1 VVRGYTTLGAVEP
14 QERGHATVLVVCTG
28 NICRSPAVERLL
40 AHALGPAA
48 GVAVGSA
55 GVRAVVGAPMS
66 APMVELVEAAGASAA
81 GFTARQVTA
90 PLVEGADLVL
100 AMTRAHRAAVVEI
113 VPAAVR
119 RTFTVREL
127 ARLLADVDPGALP
140 SGPVPERLG
149 ALLPLAAAQRGRRTS
164 DPREDDVVDPYG
176 GGSRLYALAFGQ
188 LEPAVRT
195 ISEHLL
201 GEPAR

>member
-1 VVRGYTTLGAVEP
+1 VEL

-40 AHALGPAA
+40 VHALGPTA
-48 GVAVGSA
+48 GVDVGSA

-66 APMVELVEAAGASAA
+66 APMVELVEAAGASST
-81 GFTARQVTA
+81 GFTARQVTTR
-90 PLVEGADLVL
+90 LVERADLVL
-100 AMTRAHRAAVVEI
+100 AMTRAHRAAIVEL

-127 ARLLADVDPGALP
+127 ARLLTGVDPDTLP

-149 ALLPLAAAQRGRRTS
+149 ALVPLAAAERGRRTS
-164 DPREDDVVDPYG
+164 DPREDYVVDPYG
-176 GGSRLYALAFGQ
+176 GGPKLYALAFGQ
-188 LEPAVRT
+188 LAPAVRT

-201 GEPAR
+201 GEPVR